1 MLNVMILMIP
11 YQSSSL
17 IFSGG
22 VQEVRGPPGPRVQR
36 RPQADRE
43 AVLHQQ
49 RIPLI
54 QEVGVKRVSR
64 VENNVER

>member
-1 MLNVMILMIP
+1 M
-11 YQSSSL
+11 
-17 IFSGG
+17 
-22 VQEVRGPPGPRVQR
+22 QEVRGPPGPRVQR
-36 RPQADRE
+36 RPQANRE

-64 VENNVER
+64 VENVVER

>member
-1 MLNVMILMIP
+1 M
-11 YQSSSL
+11 
-17 IFSGG
+17 
-22 VQEVRGPPGPRVQR
+22 QEVRGPPGPRLQR
-36 RPQADRE
+36 RPQAHRE